1 MTRNANMPNR
11 TKGRRAMTEQER
23 LMRERLDHF
32 PLASTYDIAD
42 MCADEYKP
50 CHDTLRSLEN
60 KGLVGGMDAG
70 YSLRRQHRYWNN
82 DRSAGR
88 TSEDPQPKQP
98 KLVHSLMQRITL
110 MESVYF
116 TIGLALAD
124 TPKRQLRE
132 FHWHFDR
139 AVDATIRFNDGWT
152 AFKWSGIW
160 QSQKLLTEYL
170 EHLDD
175 NLRAWKPDR
184 DQPSPGRICFVVPDA
199 WQAELVRRVVAE
211 VGLSK
216 RCLIF
221 NANTQQIEGDYDL
234 SQSRRR
240 PPQPDLAR
248 WNRTPDRL
256 DHIMRRLMERG
267 DARALIR
274 CLSTIEQWPGVPRS
288 ALKDLTRMNGKSVT
302 TSLTTLGEM
311 DLIRQMAHGGSIA
324 DDAWLSIAAQRDRVW
339 SGRPGV
345 ESEIL
350 QDQLRRTPK
359 HEIGLMKLVGWFAA
373 AGCPVAP
380 GWRFRDVMGES
391 GQTAPDAMIYI
402 ENSPFGPT
410 WFYLEYELSAKSA
423 SKCTAKM
430 HGYRS
435 PQRGDDYPVL
445 VVCRRT
451 ALPHFQRACA
461 EIPALIAPVEDVRRN
476 NVIGSSGTVW
486 WRDGQPVPHLSK

>member
-234 SQSRRR
+234 SQSRRLAAATGPGPLEPDSR
-240 PPQPDLAR
+240 PLGSHHAPPDGERGRQGADPVSEHDRTMAR
-248 WNRTPDRL
+248 RSQKRLERSHPHERQVRHDFAHDTGRNGPDTA
-256 DHIMRRLMERG
+256 DGARRL
-267 DARALIR
+267 
-274 CLSTIEQWPGVPRS
+274 
-288 ALKDLTRMNGKSVT
+288 
-302 TSLTTLGEM
+302 
-311 DLIRQMAHGGSIA
+311 H
-324 DDAWLSIAAQRDRVW
+324 
-339 SGRPGV
+339 
-345 ESEIL
+345 
-350 QDQLRRTPK
+350 RR
-359 HEIGLMKLVGWFAA
+359 
-373 AGCPVAP
+373 
-380 GWRFRDVMGES
+380 
-391 GQTAPDAMIYI
+391 
-402 ENSPFGPT
+402 
-410 WFYLEYELSAKSA
+410 
-423 SKCTAKM
+423 
-430 HGYRS
+430 
-435 PQRGDDYPVL
+435 
-445 VVCRRT
+445 
-451 ALPHFQRACA
+451 
-461 EIPALIAPVEDVRRN
+461 
-476 NVIGSSGTVW
+476 
-486 WRDGQPVPHLSK
+486 